1 MDTFLEFFMN
11 LLQSSWF
18 LSIIL
23 LIGILLLVVVFWLH
37 RRNNQRRF
45 YETEDK
51 IHAQAGLV
59 AEQLDKQF
67 DTFKQGLQ
75 QMMTDMSNRIAANE
89 KRTHAILNA
98 IEELNQAIRKEYAEE
113 DDEEEIS

>member
-1 MDTFLEFFMN
+1 MDPLSFLFDN
-11 LLQSSWF
+11 LNWL
-18 LSIIL
+18 LPIL
-23 LIGILLLVVVFWLH
+23 LIIGILFLVVMFSLH

-45 YETEDK
+45 YETEEK

-75 QMMTDMSNRIAANE
+75 QMMTDMSNRITANE
-89 KRTHAILNA
+89 KRTNAILNA
-98 IEELNQAIRKEYAEE
+98 IEELNQSLRREDLETEDKE
-113 DDEEEIS
+113 EEEIS